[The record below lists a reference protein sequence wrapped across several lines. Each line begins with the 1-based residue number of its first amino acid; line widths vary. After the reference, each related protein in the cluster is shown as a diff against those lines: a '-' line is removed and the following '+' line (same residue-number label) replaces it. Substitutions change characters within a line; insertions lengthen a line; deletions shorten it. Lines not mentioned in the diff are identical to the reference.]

1 MAKKTMRISVARHT
15 AVAVLGLMLIAVF
28 WASRPQWDPEMR
40 LWKSVGDGS
49 LILLLATL
57 AIGPLAKLWR
67 PAGRAIVWR
76 REAGIWFAVLAAVHA
91 ILILNGW
98 ARWSLSRLFG
108 FEFVAQLGR
117 EARMEP
123 GFGLANLLGIVALVW
138 GLALAA
144 TSTDAAVRRLGPASW
159 KWLHSAA
166 QVVFYLVLLHV
177 GYYLFLHYTLSFRR
191 MPPEPD
197 WFRIPFVLLG
207 LCVVGLQMAAFVHTV
222 RRRKTARSSS
232 RSSRVA
238 GKAAS

>member
-1 MAKKTMRISVARHT
+1 M
-15 AVAVLGLMLIAVF
+15 
-28 WASRPQWDPEMR
+28 
-40 LWKSVGDGS
+40 
-49 LILLLATL
+49 
-57 AIGPLAKLWR
+57 
-67 PAGRAIVWR
+67 
-76 REAGIWFAVLAAVHA
+76 HA

-177 GYYLFLHYTLSFRR
+177 GYYLFLHYTLSFHR